1 MQNPVISSI
10 PKFIVNHFKKMK
22 SCSSKIIA
30 IVFFIFSFSTSIL
43 AQDTAVIS
51 VQNNTKWTISKHI
64 YGHFSEHLG
73 HCIYDGYWVD
83 STLPVAKKDRI
94 RLDIVEALKK
104 IKVPNLRWP
113 GGCFADEYHWRDGIG
128 PRNQRPKMVNTNWGG
143 VTEDNSFGTH
153 EYLELCKLIGCE
165 PFIAGNVGSGTVE
178 EMSKWIE
185 YLNFNGESPM
195 TKQRKENGREE
206 PWKVSFWGVGN
217 ETWGCGG
224 NMTPDF
230 YSDQYKRF
238 ASFAKNYPGAPLK
251 KIVSGASDADY
262 NWTETCMKKI
272 PLGMMWGIGLH
283 YYTIPSGSWAK
294 KGSATAFD
302 ESEYFSTMKNALFM
316 DYLVTRHSAIM
327 DKYDPEKKVAL
338 IVDEWGIWT
347 DVEPGTN
354 PGFLYQQN
362 SLRDALVAAST
373 LNIFNNHSERVRMAN
388 LAQTINVLQALI
400 LTDKEKMIL
409 TPTYHVFDLFKVH
422 QDAKY
427 LAVNLKSP
435 DYVSGDKKIPAISV
449 SASQDS
455 TGAVHFSL
463 VNIHP
468 TKPITTVVYLSDI
481 NVKNISGQ
489 ILTAPLLTSINTFEK
504 PNAVQIGGFNGFK
517 KKDNTI
523 IVTLPAK
530 SVVVLEVK

>member
-1 MQNPVISSI
+1 MVDRI
-10 PKFIVNHFKKMK
+10 FHFQLPENYESTKYSLNRKLT
-22 SCSSKIIA
+22 A
-30 IVFFIFSFSTSIL
+30 VALFVFFAFCKTGY

-51 VQNNTKWTISKHI
+51 IQNNAKWTISRHI

-73 HCIYDGYWVD
+73 HCIYGGYWVD
-83 STLPVAKKDRI
+83 SSLPVAKKDRI

-153 EYLELCKLIGCE
+153 EYLELCSLIGCE

-195 TKQRKENGREE
+195 TKIRKENGRDE
-206 PWKVSFWGVGN
+206 PWRVTFWGVGN

-272 PLGMMWGIGLH
+272 PLWMMWGIGLH
-283 YYTIPSGSWAK
+283 YYTVPTGHWDK
-294 KGSATAFD
+294 KGSATSFD
-302 ESEYFSTMKNALFM
+302 EPEYFNTMNNALNM
-316 DYLVTRHSAIM
+316 ENLVTRHSAIM

-362 SLRDALVAAST
+362 SLRDALIAATT

-400 LTDKEKMIL
+400 LTDKEKMLL

-427 LAVNLKSP
+427 LPVNLKSP
-435 DYVSGDKKIPAISV
+435 DYKSGDKKIPAVNV
-449 SASQDS
+449 SASKDS
-455 TGAVHFSL
+455 AGAVHISL
-463 VNIHP
+463 VNVNPSKKIE
-468 TKPITTVVYLSDI
+468 TVIYLGDI
-481 NVKNISGQ
+481 NPKSVSGQ
-489 ILTAPLLTSINTFEK
+489 ILTAPELTTVNTFDK
-504 PNAVQIGGFNGFK
+504 PGNVQITGFSAFK
-517 KKDNTI
+517 KNGNTLN
-523 IVTLPAK
+523 VALPPK
-530 SVVVLEVK
+530 SIVVLELK